1 MSVNWLC
8 ENAEMKITFLYI
20 RSILFTRKQKED
32 WNAQSLLH
40 FQCCSIVPDGGE
52 VPQLVQ
58 QLFLLFI
65 HAVAVPTSHHFP
77 ENGKIG
83 LNTHGGAAPEDNS
96 PKPLLGALP

>member
-8 ENAEMKITFLYI
+8 ENAEMKITFLHI
-20 RSILFTRKQKED
+20 KSILFTRKQKED

-52 VPQLVQ
+52 VPELVQ

-77 ENGKIG
+77 
-83 LNTHGGAAPEDNS
+83 
-96 PKPLLGALP
+96 

>member
-58 QLFLLFI
+58 QLLLLLI
-65 HAVAVPTSHHFP
+65 QDIAEAASPYFP
-77 ENGKIG
+77 VVGN
-83 LNTHGGAAPEDNS
+83 
-96 PKPLLGALP
+96 